1 MARRQ
6 EEKVGRTVQVICDG
20 YDDENDLY
28 ICRTRAD
35 APDIDAECCVR
46 SETPLE
52 PGAFY
57 RVTLRRATCTTCT
70 GLWPKAD
77 AAAGTPIVR
86 ASFSGAPKRS
96 FER

>member
-1 MARRQ
+1 MKTWTPWARASAPAASAWPTSSRSWQ

-57 RVTLRRATCTTCT
+57 RVTIEESDVYDLY
-70 GLWPKAD
+70 
-77 AAAGTPIVR
+77 
-86 ASFSGAPKRS
+86 GALAES
-96 FER
+96 

>member
-1 MARRQ
+1 MRRVYERDFRPVSYTHLDVYKRQ
-6 EEKVGRTVQVICDG
+6 VQVICDG

-52 PGAFY
+52 P
-57 RVTLRRATCTTCT
+57 LS
-70 GLWPKAD
+70 L
-77 AAAGTPIVR
+77 IHI
-86 ASFSGAPKRS
+86 
-96 FER
+96 